1 MNRLRYFAVTTAI
14 CLGTFMATLDISI
27 VNVALPAIQHDLDAP
42 MVSLQWLID
51 AYALCLSALILS
63 AGPLSDRYGRKK
75 MWLAGVL
82 IFTFGSLLCALADT
96 LPLLLSGRVVQGIAA
111 ALLIPGALSLITHTC
126 LLYTSDAADE

>member
-14 CLGTFMATLDISI
+14 CPGTFMATLDISI

-82 IFTFGSLLCALADT
+82 I
-96 LPLLLSGRVVQGIAA
+96 LPLAHCFVHWRIRCRCCYQDGWYRG
-111 ALLIPGALSLITHTC
+111 
-126 LLYTSDAADE
+126 